1 MIRAICA
8 FALAFSAASSVSCVP
23 GTGYD
28 PVDQSA
34 LIITGM
40 EAADPILPGTTL
52 YVSAR
57 GVQDPLGATLR
68 LSRGSANVLLPVAN
82 TDGLDLEFVVTPE
95 AFSVFGLGEHSLNV
109 QVRSNGDESDSWT
122 WLVTFSDQIPLDI
135 DRMPAGIV
143 SWGQELVVSG
153 TGFSFPTEGTCRL
166 AVEGQFETDGGE
178 TVPVLTSY
186 DLTPVERS
194 SRRRASFVFEPNFG
208 TIASG
213 QLIATATARTTLI
226 NGQTFES
233 EDAPFALDIRP
244 AAVLDL
250 SPQEFSVGQIVEI
263 VGTGFVSPERGTN
276 LVSFVGTFTGDQ
288 GRTDIDVDL
297 VPTWVNEGLLRLTV
311 DPIVDE
317 ANGRLI
323 DSWFLREW
331 GTFSG
336 DLSIVITTGAN
347 EYTTVPLPLN
357 IQLEPQ
363 QQVVML
369 DYLTGFTSSLD
380 RFGLGSASAQ
390 VQEQILQRLRSIYSG
405 YRLDFLLEAPDDLSP
420 DVISVVEL
428 GGPDP
433 NGLGLLGYDS
443 SPGKDVGN
451 LRLGDTIGGA
461 SAETQSDGAA
471 GYGGV
476 FIESYLWWSTHP
488 DLSESRPEGA
498 PVEDPL
504 FDPVFDAVRAVPAS
518 LSEAEGTGDA
528 ERVALVSEAIRVL
541 GNVIGETVA
550 HEVGHS
556 LGLAD
561 PLGPSTSFHN
571 PFDDEGCLMDGG
583 VDRPFGERA
592 ELPGFAATRFCGES
606 ASYLRTILGE

>member
-1 MIRAICA
+1 MTRLLCIVALGL
-8 FALAFSAASSVSCVP
+8 FAVGTSNCSP

-34 LIITGM
+34 LVITGM
-40 EAADPILPGTTL
+40 EAATPIVPGTTV

-57 GVQDPLGATLR
+57 GVQDPRGATLR
-68 LSRGSANVLLPVAN
+68 LSRGGANALIPVSN
-82 TDGLDLEFVVTPE
+82 TDGLDLEFLISPE
-95 AFSVFGLGEHSLNV
+95 AFDVFGLGEHSLSV
-109 QVRSNGDESDSWT
+109 QVRSDGDHSDSWT
-122 WLVTFSDQIPLDI
+122 WLVTFADQIPLDI
-135 DRMPAGIV
+135 ERMPSGIV

-153 TGFSFPTEGTCRL
+153 AGFAFASEGTCRL
-166 AVEGQFETDGGE
+166 AVEGQFETDDGD
-178 TVPVLTSY
+178 VIPVVTSY
-186 DLTPVERS
+186 DISPVERS
-194 SRRRASFVFEPNFG
+194 NRRRASFVFDPNFG
-208 TIASG
+208 TLASG
-213 QLIATATARTTLI
+213 QLIASATARTTLN
-226 NGQTFES
+226 NGQVFES
-233 EDAPFALDIRP
+233 EAVPFALDIRP
-244 AAVLDL
+244 AAVLDMT
-250 SPQEFSVGQIVEI
+250 PNEFSVGQIVDI

-276 LVSFVGTFTGDQ
+276 LVNFQGTFTGDQ
-288 GRTDIDVDL
+288 GRTEIDVDL
-297 VPTWVNEGLLRLTV
+297 VPTWINEGLLRLTV
-311 DPIVDE
+311 EPIVDE
-317 ANGRLI
+317 TNGRLL

-336 DLSIVITTGAN
+336 ELTVTITTSGTDN
-347 EYTTVPLPLN
+347 STVPLPLN
-357 IQLEPQ
+357 IKLEPQ
-363 QQVVML
+363 RQLVLL

-380 RFGLGSASAQ
+380 RYGLGSASAE
-390 VQEQILQRLRSIYSG
+390 VQDQIVARLRSIYDG
-405 YRLDFLLEAPDDLSP
+405 YRVEFVLEAPRDISP
-420 DVISVVEL
+420 SVLSVVEV

-504 FDPVFDAVRAVPAS
+504 FDPIFDTVRAFPAS
-518 LSEAEGTGDA
+518 LSEAQGTGDPD
-528 ERVALVSEAIRVL
+528 RVAIVAEAIRVL
-541 GNVIGETVA
+541 GNIIGETIA

-561 PLGPSTSFHN
+561 PLGPATSFHN

-583 VDRPFGERA
+583 VDRPLGERA
-592 ELPGFAATRFCGES
+592 ELSGFTLTRFCPES
-606 ASYLRTILGE
+606 ASYLQSILAD